1 MSSVAQESIT
11 ETPNKILGTSAWVG
25 SFLQI
30 RNGGA
35 VLKKAPIF
43 QFKRTG

>member
-1 MSSVAQESIT
+1 M
-11 ETPNKILGTSAWVG
+11 PNEILGTSAWLG

>member
-1 MSSVAQESIT
+1 MEM
-11 ETPNKILGTSAWVG
+11 PNEILGTSVWVG
-25 SFLQI
+25 SFLQMG
-30 RNGGA
+30 NGRA